1 MFQRLDGGVIAV
13 RLHGAAGAILWGY
26 HQAATFTAWTIKRR
40 PNGTWRLNATCA
52 RVDAFQCRQR
62 PLLFSAMREHGFWA
76 WGVESDL
83 EIVGLQLTATL
94 GPPEQ

>member
-1 MFQRLDGGVIAV
+1 MFRGIDGRAGV

-26 HQAATFTAWTIKRR
+26 HPAATFTTWTIRR
-40 PNGTWRLNATCA
+40 RLDGVWRLKATCS
-52 RVDAFQCRQR
+52 RLDAFQCRQR

-76 WGVESDL
+76 WGIESDL
-83 EIVGLQLTATL
+83 EIVGLQLKATL